1 MGYVNSKDEKIIV
14 ENKKEIKKA
23 EEEIKEKERLKKE
36 EKERVEKERLE
47 QEKRQ
52 KIQNASIGEKN
63 ALNKAKSYL
72 NYTAF
77 SYSGLVKQL
86 EFEGFSNSEARFGA
100 DNSGANWKEQ
110 AAKKAKQYM
119 DYSSFSRKGLIDQL
133 EFEGFTSEQ
142 AEYGAAAVG
151 Y

>member
-1 MGYVNSKDEKIIV
+1 MGYVTSKDEKIIV

-86 EFEGFSNSEARFGA
+86 EFEGFSNSEARFGVIIV
-100 DNSGANWKEQ
+100 EQ
-110 AAKKAKQYM
+110 IGKSRQQKKQNNIWIIHLFQEKA
-119 DYSSFSRKGLIDQL
+119 
-133 EFEGFTSEQ
+133 
-142 AEYGAAAVG
+142 
-151 Y
+151 